1 MIIKPVPEVEQNLPP
16 RVSRGA
22 DGVMTK
28 RHGEPR
34 THRKDPPASLF
45 RLQSPSRPRGKMPGS
60 TLSLAPPRSIFS
72 SSLALRLK
80 SPGVFRQL
88 LGNDLK
94 VARAWTLKERFR

>member
-1 MIIKPVPEVEQNLPP
+1 
-16 RVSRGA
+16 
-22 DGVMTK
+22 
-28 RHGEPR
+28 
-34 THRKDPPASLF
+34 
-45 RLQSPSRPRGKMPGS
+45 MPGS